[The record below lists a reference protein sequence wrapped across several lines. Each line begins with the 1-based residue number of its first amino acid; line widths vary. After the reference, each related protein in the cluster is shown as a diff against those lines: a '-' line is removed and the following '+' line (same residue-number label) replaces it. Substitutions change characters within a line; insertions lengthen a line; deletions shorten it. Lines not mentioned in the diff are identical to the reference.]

1 MEMIMKALTR
11 MACETIC
18 EAKGVDKNI
27 VNENWDVIWEAAK
40 YGNDG
45 DLEYILEKIINR
57 G

>member
-11 MACETIC
+11 MTCEAIC
-18 EAKGVDKNI
+18 EAKGVNKNI
-27 VNENWDVIWEAAK
+27 VDENWDMIWETAK
-40 YGNDG
+40 NGNDG

>member
-18 EAKGVDKNI
+18 NAKGVDKSI
-27 VNENWDVIWEAAK
+27 VDENWDLIWEAAK

-45 DLEYILEKIINR
+45 DLENILEKIINR